1 VIAVLLVLLRGAG
14 TAGAALAL
22 GGIAYALLVQRARP
36 DPDEQRRR
44 RTLTAVAAGAAL
56 GALAQ
61 GASLGLVLAAL
72 ADDGHWAPTL
82 ARALGTGWLVAA
94 VVRIGLFGLALLVA
108 VRLRRARATGAR
120 WSILAITVVGA
131 TAVGA
136 WASHAAARLTGR
148 EWSMA
153 LDAVHQVAVALWVG
167 GLVHLLVAWPPAT
180 VELRRFSTL
189 ALPVVALLAAT
200 GVGLGLTHV
209 DGLGALG
216 TAYGAMLAT
225 KTLLFAGLVAIAALN
240 RAAVRR
246 LPAAAPAPPVALRRF
261 VEVEAGVALT
271 LVFVAAS
278 LSSAPPAADVVAD
291 RATPAEIAARL
302 TPRWPRLTTP
312 TFAELAQTGALDDR
326 TAPRTDADRA
336 WSEFNHNV
344 AGLFVLAT
352 GVLAALDHLGRIAW
366 ARGWPLLFIGFSA
379 FIVLRSDPEYW
390 PHGDAPLR
398 VAIGDPEVIQ
408 HWLLGLVPAVFG
420 VCEWLHRRGRL
431 PPRPWAYMFPLLSA
445 VGGGLLLSHAHA
457 LTDVKEAFLMELTH
471 LPLGV
476 LGIVMGWARWLE
488 LRLPPPNG
496 RGPGRVWAPALVLVG
511 LLLLLY
517 RER

>member
-1 VIAVLLVLLRGAG
+1 VISLLLVLLRGVA

-22 GGIAYALLVQRARP
+22 GGIAYALVVQRAQP
-36 DPDEQRRR
+36 DPHEPRLR
-44 RTLTAVAAGAAL
+44 RTLAGVATGAAL

-61 GASLGLVLAAL
+61 GASIALVLAAL
-72 ADDGHWAPTL
+72 ADDGHLALTL
-82 ARALGTGWLVAA
+82 RHALDTEWLGAA
-94 VVRIGLFGLALLVA
+94 VVRIALFGLTTLVA
-108 VRLRRARATGAR
+108 LRLRHRPGIAAR
-120 WSILAITVVGA
+120 WSILALTAVGA
-131 TAVGA
+131 TAAGA

-167 GLVHLLVAWPPAT
+167 GLVHLLVAWPPST
-180 VELRRFSTL
+180 VALRRFSTL
-189 ALPVVALLAAT
+189 ALPVVAVLAAT

-209 DGLGALG
+209 DGFGAIG

-246 LPAAAPAPPVALRRF
+246 LPAEAPPVILRRF

-312 TFAELAQTGALDDR
+312 TFAELAQTAALDDR

-344 AGLFVLAT
+344 AGLFLLVI
-352 GVLAALDHLGRIAW
+352 GVLAALDHFGRVAL

-398 VAIGDPEVIQ
+398 EAIGDPEVIQ

-431 PPRPWAYMFPLLSA
+431 PARPWAYVFPLLSA
-445 VGGGLLLSHAHA
+445 VGGGLLLSHAHP

-488 LRLPPPNG
+488 LRLPPPDD
-496 RGPGRVWAPALVLVG
+496 RRPGRVWAPAMVLVG

-517 RER
+517 RES

>member
-1 VIAVLLVLLRGAG
+1 M
-14 TAGAALAL
+14 
-22 GGIAYALLVQRARP
+22 
-36 DPDEQRRR
+36 
-44 RTLTAVAAGAAL
+44 
-56 GALAQ
+56 
-61 GASLGLVLAAL
+61 
-72 ADDGHWAPTL
+72 
-82 ARALGTGWLVAA
+82 
-94 VVRIGLFGLALLVA
+94 GLFGLTTLGAL
-108 VRLRRARATGAR
+108 RLRRGPAASAGWT
-120 WSILAITVVGA
+120 ILALTAGGA
-131 TAVGA
+131 TAAGA

-148 EWSMA
+148 EWAMT

-167 GLVHLLVAWPPAT
+167 GLVHLLVARTPPST

-189 ALPVVALLAAT
+189 ALPVVAVLAAT

-209 DGLGALG
+209 DGLDALG
-216 TAYGAMLAT
+216 TAYGAMLLT
-225 KTLLFAGLVAIAALN
+225 KTLLFAALVAIAALN

-246 LPAAAPAPPVALRRF
+246 LPAEAPAPPLVLRRF

-291 RATPAEIAARL
+291 RVTAAEIAARL

-344 AGLFVLAT
+344 AGLFVLVT
-352 GVLAALDHLGRIAW
+352 GGLAALDHLGRVAW
-366 ARGWPLLFIGFSA
+366 ARGWPLIFVGFSA

-398 VAIGDPEVIQ
+398 EAIGDPEVVQ

-431 PPRPWAYMFPLLSA
+431 PRRPWAYVFPLLSA

-457 LTDVKEAFLMELTH
+457 VTDVKDAFLMELTH

-488 LRLPPPNG
+488 LRLPPPGG
-496 RGPGRVWAPALVLVG
+496 RGPGRVWAPALMLVG